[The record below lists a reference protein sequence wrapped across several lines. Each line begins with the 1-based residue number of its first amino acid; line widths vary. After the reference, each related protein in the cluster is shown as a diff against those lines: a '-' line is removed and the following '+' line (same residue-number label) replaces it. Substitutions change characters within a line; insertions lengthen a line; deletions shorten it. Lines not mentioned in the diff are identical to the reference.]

1 MESLEYNQQ
10 DGHVSPSL
18 FALTRDFEFLEDGG
32 HLLHR
37 ILAPGPKGF
46 KVVAVA
52 STGHTA
58 SFVEP
63 DRTAIT
69 LPRRGHADVRVGRR
83 QFSVSPGDMVALG
96 PSERRSRLS
105 RDAAAGLYE
114 SYTIITPA
122 NWPFGLPED
131 TLYRSPDPKRL
142 KLRELLRFS
151 FSYLSNPELVS
162 DRTILLHEALVED
175 ALVETLAPR
184 GTPGG
189 GGSRSHR
196 SEMLARSAQR
206 HIDEN
211 YSEPLTVAEIAAALD
226 VSVKALQRSF
236 RTRRGMSVR
245 TYLARVRLDAMR
257 RILEQAGPETTVTS
271 AALDAGLFHLG
282 RSSAAYRDRFGE
294 LPSAT
299 LDRASTTSGRPGSD
313 SG

>member
-1 MESLEYNQQ
+1 MKTLEYNQHDESVAPTLFSRTSDVDFVDS
-10 DGHVSPSL
+10 DGK
-18 FALTRDFEFLEDGG
+18 
-32 HLLHR
+32 LLHR

-46 KVVAVA
+46 KVVSVV
-52 STGHTA
+52 STGHSA
-58 SFVEP
+58 SFIEA
-63 DRTAIT
+63 DRTAVT
-69 LPRRGHADVRVGRR
+69 LPLCGHAEVKVGRR

-105 RDAAAGLYE
+105 RDAAGGTYK
-114 SYTIITPA
+114 SYTIITSA

-175 ALVETLAPR
+175 ALVETLAPYDTF
-184 GTPGG
+184 GE

-206 HIDEN
+206 YIDEN
-211 YSEPLTVAEIAAALD
+211 YGEPLTVAEVAAALD
-226 VSVKALQRSF
+226 VSLKALQRSF

-245 TYLARVRLDAMR
+245 NYLTRVRLDAMR
-257 RILEQAGPETTVTS
+257 RNLEQAKQETSVTS
-271 AALDAGLFHLG
+271 AALEAGLFHLG
-282 RSSAAYRDRFGE
+282 RSSAAYKVRFGE
-294 LPSAT
+294 LPSET
-299 LDRASTTSGRPGSD
+299 LGRVSAPSKRSGSERG
-313 SG
+313 